1 MNTHRYGNFSSSE
14 IWKIA
19 NDGKKGELFLKSG
32 LTYIQ
37 EKRYELNLGRSL
49 NSETS
54 SKPTSWGTF
63 LESRVF
69 DLLSMEYS
77 LESTTRLA
85 HPTIEHWTGAPDT
98 LRENFVGDIKCPYTL
113 KSFCESVEAIT
124 SGLSE
129 FKRVRPEYYWQLI
142 SNGILADK
150 THAEIIFYV
159 PYLSEIEAIRELAND
174 YEGDQNKIA
183 WINWAADADLPHIL
197 EGMKYENMYKFEFE
211 IPKEDKEH
219 LTKKVKEGIKLLKQ

>member
-19 NDGKKGELFLKSG
+19 KDGKKGELFLKSG

-69 DLLSMEYS
+69 DLLSMEYR

-98 LRENFVGDIKCPYTL
+98 LRDNFVGDIKCPYTL
-113 KSFCESVEAIT
+113 KSFCESVDAIT

-129 FKRVRPEYYWQLI
+129 FKRVRPEYYWQLV

-159 PYLSEIEAIRELAND
+159 PYLSEIDAIRELAND
-174 YEGDQNKIA
+174 Y
-183 WINWAADADLPHIL
+183 
-197 EGMKYENMYKFEFE
+197 
-211 IPKEDKEH
+211 
-219 LTKKVKEGIKLLKQ
+219 